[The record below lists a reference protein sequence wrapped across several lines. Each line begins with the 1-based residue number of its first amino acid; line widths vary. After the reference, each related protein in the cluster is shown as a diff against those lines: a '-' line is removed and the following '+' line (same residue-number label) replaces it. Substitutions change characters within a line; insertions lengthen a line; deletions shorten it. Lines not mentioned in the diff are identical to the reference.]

1 MVAHTADLRKVLVD
15 AGWAALDS
23 IATPLSVPLHPARL
37 WWQVSVRTNAGKKN
51 TQRSAFY
58 RKHLHDMTTEQ
69 KTLTEPYPPNAV
81 PGFTSCCW
89 GTAVCLTVILT
100 VFFAVS
106 ARFMRFV
113 MLGTG
118 VKQTPEA
125 KGFRGRLCIRP
136 AGVEPVTFRVG
147 V

>member
-69 KTLTEPYPPNAV
+69 KTLTEPYPPPTQCPVLPPAV
-81 PGFTSCCW
+81 G
-89 GTAVCLTVILT
+89 ARQ
-100 VFFAVS
+100 S
-106 ARFMRFV
+106 A
-113 MLGTG
+113 
-118 VKQTPEA
+118 
-125 KGFRGRLCIRP
+125 
-136 AGVEPVTFRVG
+136 
-147 V
+147 